1 MEVRDADMNSAT
13 YKITHTTTYIYG
25 DTVPVCHN
33 EVHLAPRDTFWQICQ
48 YFKLVIKPH
57 PDTVGKRND
66 YFGNQLHHFSIQ
78 EGHRRLCVTATSRVG
93 VRARE
98 LAPPERER
106 FLHEWFAVQSRFVD
120 HPKGA
125 LVEAD
130 ELVCSLLQ
138 ARGYPATSFEQSAE
152 HLSVDHPRLIE
163 NFRTAHAAIERSVR
177 GEANTEE
184 LRAAMIHYR
193 ALFDEL
199 TQTKTVVP

>member
-1 MEVRDADMNSAT
+1 MEIDFSNPTTILVLVVVALAIILLIIAIVQNQRRARLRQKFGSEYDRTVSNLGSAPKADESLSRREA
-13 YKITHTTTYIYG
+13 
-25 DTVPVCHN
+25 
-33 EVHLAPRDTFWQICQ
+33 EVE
-48 YFKLVIKPH
+48 KLK
-57 PDTVGKRND
+57 
-66 YFGNQLHHFSIQ
+66 L
-78 EGHRRLCVTATSRVG
+78 
-93 VRARE
+93 RE